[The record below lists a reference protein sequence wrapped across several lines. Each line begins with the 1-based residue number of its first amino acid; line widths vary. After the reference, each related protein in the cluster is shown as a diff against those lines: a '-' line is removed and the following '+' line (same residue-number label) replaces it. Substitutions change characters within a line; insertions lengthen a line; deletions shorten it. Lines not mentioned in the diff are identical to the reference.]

1 MSVYSACLACHIGN
15 TEPVADDIN
24 ISGRMASTKEQSHD
38 PSGDACTADRLR
50 SACRRRGVRH
60 ARHPLGR
67 RGSRADTPGALRPPA
82 TDDCNAATLAS
93 TISTV
98 TTQLSTYFAAHPDA
112 NQALIDATRQPAF
125 VAVGQFDDYIDA
137 HPDQADELRAIQAP
151 LAAFK
156 DRCGLQVSPTD
167 ALTVLAEV

>member
-1 MSVYSACLACHIGN
+1 MTPAVRRTVFGVLAAGAACAALAVPAAG
-15 TEPVADDIN
+15 ADP
-24 ISGRMASTKEQSHD
+24 E
-38 PSGDACTADRLR
+38 
-50 SACRRRGVRH
+50 
-60 ARHPLGR
+60 
-67 RGSRADTPGALRPPA
+67 DTPMPAPAA

-98 TTQLSTYFAAHPDA
+98 TTELSTYFAAHPDA

-125 VAVGQFDDYIDA
+125 VAVGQFEGYINE

-156 DRCGLQVSPTD
+156 DRCGMQVSPTD
-167 ALTVLAEV
+167 ALTVLADV